1 MEQFKVPSTIF
12 CKASPF
18 ASTETIFISVPGN
31 LSGLGLLAV
40 ALVLAILTASVVSCA
55 TFKKSLDTS
64 SLSDLASQVLANSSA
79 NGSPETGPA
88 NLEAYL
94 SASESAS
101 LTMVS
106 YRLVSREPFERWK
119 PTVHKGKVVG
129 ERLRFR
135 PEAIDAVARPVA
147 ATDSYFYFF
156 HTADWTGKKA
166 VIWAPGFGVSDFA
179 VLFIRRFFEM
189 ELSRGWAVLVWVPPY
204 HLERQSP
211 GKKPGEDLITLDPKS
226 LLLSMAASVGELA
239 HGVAWLASQ
248 GVERV
253 GGWGGSF
260 GAASLMLLGE
270 HYRFDHL
277 ALMIPLVDW
286 TTPWNNEALAPLRQ
300 AFHSAGYDED
310 LLFRAFRTIS
320 PVARGAL
327 TPPGRTQILYA
338 RYDQLTPES
347 VTLAH
352 GQALQAQSIGGAE
365 KPEVLGYNESHG
377 TILLRGAMYR
387 AYGEFLDRMDN

>member
-1 MEQFKVPSTIF
+1 MTHTSF
-12 CKASPF
+12 
-18 ASTETIFISVPGN
+18 
-31 LSGLGLLAV
+31 GLLAV
-40 ALVLAILTASVVSCA
+40 ALVLAIITASVASCT
-55 TFKKSLDTS
+55 TFKKSLDTGG
-64 SLSDLASQVLANSSA
+64 LSDLAKQVLAD
-79 NGSPETGPA
+79 GPA
-88 NLEAYL
+88 QGSSEAGPASLEAYL
-94 SASESAS
+94 STGESSSQAA
-101 LTMVS
+101 VS
-106 YRLVSREPFERWK
+106 YRLVSREPFRRWK
-119 PTVHKGKVVG
+119 PTVRNGTVIG

-135 PEAIDAVARPVA
+135 PESIDAAAMPVA
-147 ATDSYFYFF
+147 ASDAYFYFF
-156 HTADWTGKKA
+156 HTADWAGKKA

-179 VLFIRRFFEM
+179 FLFIRRFFEI

-211 GKKPGEDLITLDPKS
+211 GKKAGEGLITLDPKS
-226 LLLSMAASVGELA
+226 LLVSMSASVGELA
-239 HGVAWLASQ
+239 HGVAWLTSQ

-277 ALMIPLVDW
+277 TLMIPLVDW

-300 AFHSAGYDED
+300 AFHSAGYGED

-320 PVARGAL
+320 PVAHGAL

-347 VTLAH
+347 VTLAY
-352 GQALQAQSIGGAE
+352 GQALEAQSSGGAE
-365 KPEVLGYNESHG
+365 KPDVRGYKESHG
-377 TILLRGAMYR
+377 TILLSGAMYR
-387 AYGEFLDRMDN
+387 AYGEFLDRMAN